1 MNIHDTEIMKGLL
14 VNSGHEIVDNVKL
27 ADLIVINTCAVR
39 EKSENK
45 VYSLVGRLKKDGY
58 KIGITGCV
66 AQIMQNKLKNYGVDF
81 VIGTRAISS
90 ISSAVSG
97 VKKIDLE
104 DHICEVNSDTPVIRE
119 QKRHAWVNVIAGCN
133 KFCTYCIVPYT
144 RGRELSRPIEDI
156 ISEVKNLSLQGYN
169 QITFLGQNVDSYGKD
184 MKDGSSLAKLL
195 ELSQKTDGIK
205 RVWFLTSY
213 PSDITDEL
221 IDTVNKYSKIAK
233 NFHIPAQSGSNRIL
247 KKMNRRYT
255 HEEYSELVDKIR
267 KRVELATIGG
277 DIIVGF
283 PGETD
288 EDFEQTL
295 SLVENTKYIK
305 LNVAPY
311 STRPGTVASKYYP
324 DDVPYAVKKMRIAKL
339 KEIQNEIE
347 NDLNEKLVGSEVE
360 VIVES
365 GNIHSYAR
373 TIDNRMVF
381 IEEKVPEGETVKVHI
396 TAFRAGTL
404 YGRIKKVSVFAK

>member
-1 MNIHDTEIMKGLL
+1 MNIHDTEMMKGLL
-14 VNSGHEIVDNVKL
+14 VNSGHTIVKDVKM
-27 ADLIVINTCAVR
+27 ADLVIINTCAVR

-45 VYSLVGRLKKDGY
+45 VYSLMGRLKKDGY
-58 KIGITGCV
+58 RIGVTGCV
-66 AQIMQNKLKNYGVDF
+66 AQIMQDKLQRYGADF
-81 VIGTRAISS
+81 IVGTRAISS
-90 ISSAVSG
+90 ISSV
-97 VKKIDLE
+97 VDRIKKIDVE
-104 DHICEVNSDTPVIRE
+104 DHICEINSNTPVMRE
-119 QKRHAWVNVIAGCN
+119 QKRHAWVNIIAGCD

-144 RGRELSRPIEDI
+144 RGRELSRSIEDI
-156 ISEVKNLSLQGYN
+156 ISEVRNLSIQGYN

-195 ELSQKTDGIK
+195 ELSQKTDGIE
-205 RVWFLTSY
+205 RLWFLTSY

-221 IDTVNKYSKIAK
+221 IDTVGKYPKISK

-255 HEEYSELVDKIR
+255 YEMYMELVDKIR
-267 KRVELATIGG
+267 TRVEGATIGG

-283 PGETD
+283 PDETD

-295 SLVENTKYIK
+295 SLVEKTKYIR

-324 DDVPYAVKKMRIAKL
+324 DDVPYAVKKLRIAKL
-339 KEIQNEIE
+339 TGIQHEIE
-347 NDLNEKLVGSEVE
+347 NELNAKLIGNEVE

-365 GNIHSYAR
+365 GDTHAYAR
-373 TIDNRMVF
+373 TIDNRMVL
-381 IEEKVPEGETVKVHI
+381 IEEKIPEGEILKVHI
-396 TAFRAGTL
+396 TAFKSGTL